1 MENFP
6 NYSGYGQTPTVCAN
20 HPDRVSYARCGRCNR
35 AICGECQM
43 NQGAGTVCPDCYR
56 DLTGGSSKARGS
68 KAQGSF
74 LARHWHITY
83 TLILI
88 NVVMYGL
95 QQLIPNE
102 WMIRHGSFWWPYV
115 QHGEYYRIISYGFLH
130 MQHDPMHL
138 VWNMI
143 YLFIFG
149 VSLERMMGRWKFLV
163 VYLGSIA
170 FGALGVYV
178 LAPSTSVAGASG
190 GVYGLYGAF
199 FVILLLREAKGHG
212 APLYA
217 AYRHWCGAELLQ
229 PEYFPRM
236 PRGWFY
242 RWCAADSAVRPVC
255 KEARIFGTA
264 TAEPAAM
271 ATRRV
276 LSLKIRGKSSDNPAQ
291 KSLEGQWRTFPTT

>member
-6 NYSGYGQTPTVCAN
+6 NYAGYGQTPTVCVN
-20 HPDRVSYARCGRCNR
+20 HPNRVSYAQCKRCNR
-35 AICGECQM
+35 TVCGECQVALDVGM
-43 NQGAGTVCPDCYR
+43 VCPDCYR
-56 DLTGGSSKARGS
+56 ELTGGSSKAQGS

-88 NVVMYGL
+88 NVAMYGL
-95 QQLIPNE
+95 QQIIPNE
-102 WMIRHGSFWWPYV
+102 WVVRHGNIWWPYV

-143 YLFIFG
+143 NLFIFG

-199 FVILLLREAKGHG
+199 FVILLLRRQKDTARLFMLLIGIGVVQSFFNPYISHAGHAG
-212 APLYA
+212 GFVGGVLLTLLIVPLVDKP
-217 AYRHWCGAELLQ
+217 EPPQQQSPQ
-229 PEYFPRM
+229 PWQNGRY
-236 PRGWFY
+236 
-242 RWCAADSAVRPVC
+242 
-255 KEARIFGTA
+255 
-264 TAEPAAM
+264 
-271 ATRRV
+271 
-276 LSLKIRGKSSDNPAQ
+276 
-291 KSLEGQWRTFPTT
+291 

>member
-1 MENFP
+1 MLIKHNIVQGPARIFPAGPCTYMACTPFRTIRHKIFGDSVENFP

-56 DLTGGSSKARGS
+56 ELTGGSSKGS
-68 KAQGSF
+68 KARGSF

-88 NVVMYGL
+88 NVAAYGL
-95 QQLIPNE
+95 QQIIPNE
-102 WMIRHGSFWWPYV
+102 WMINHGMMWWPYV
-115 QHGEYYRIISYGFLH
+115 QHGEYYRLISYGFLH

-163 VYLGSIA
+163 VYLGSIRRA
-170 FGALGVYV
+170 RAVSFNER
-178 LAPSTSVAGASG
+178 G
-190 GVYGLYGAF
+190 GR
-199 FVILLLREAKGHG
+199 LR
-212 APLYA
+212 
-217 AYRHWCGAELLQ
+217 R
-229 PEYFPRM
+229 R
-236 PRGWFY
+236 
-242 RWCAADSAVRPVC
+242 VRPLRC
-255 KEARIFGTA
+255 HNRD
-264 TAEPAAM
+264 PA
-271 ATRRV
+271 
-276 LSLKIRGKSSDNPAQ
+276 S
-291 KSLEGQWRTFPTT
+291 

>member
-6 NYSGYGQTPTVCAN
+6 NYAGYGQNPTVCAT
-20 HPDRVSYARCGRCNR
+20 HPNRVSYAQCKRCNR
-35 AICGECQM
+35 TVCGECQVNLDVGM
-43 NQGAGTVCPDCYR
+43 VCPDCYR
-56 DLTGGSSKARGS
+56 ELTGGSSKRSKAQGS
-68 KAQGSF
+68 KARGSF

-190 GVYGLYGAF
+190 GVYGLYGAL
-199 FVILLLREAKGHG
+199 FVILLLRRQKDTARLFMLLIGIGVVQSFFNPYISHAGHAG
-212 APLYA
+212 GFVGGVLLTLLLVPLMDKP
-217 AYRHWCGAELLQ
+217 EPPQQQSPQ
-229 PEYFPRM
+229 PWQNGRY
-236 PRGWFY
+236 
-242 RWCAADSAVRPVC
+242 
-255 KEARIFGTA
+255 
-264 TAEPAAM
+264 
-271 ATRRV
+271 
-276 LSLKIRGKSSDNPAQ
+276 
-291 KSLEGQWRTFPTT
+291 

>member
-56 DLTGGSSKARGS
+56 ELTGGSSKGS
-68 KAQGSF
+68 KARGSF

-88 NVVMYGL
+88 NVVVYGL
-95 QQLIPNE
+95 QLIIPFRWVHNLG
-102 WMIRHGSFWWPYV
+102 MMSGPRVH
-115 QHGEYYRIISYGFLH
+115 HGEDYRLITHGFVH
-130 MQHDPMHL
+130 SQTDPMHL

-163 VYLGSIA
+163 VYLGSIVFGA
-170 FGALGVYV
+170 FGVHV
-178 LAPSTSVAGASG
+178 LTPSTSVAGASG

-199 FVILLLREAKGHG
+199 FVLLLLRKQKDTARLFILLMGIDVVQSLFHPNISHAGHFGGFVGGALATLLIIPFVKKPDPLEPPQQGLQRWFKG
-212 APLYA
+212 
-217 AYRHWCGAELLQ
+217 R
-229 PEYFPRM
+229 F
-236 PRGWFY
+236 
-242 RWCAADSAVRPVC
+242 
-255 KEARIFGTA
+255 
-264 TAEPAAM
+264 
-271 ATRRV
+271 
-276 LSLKIRGKSSDNPAQ
+276 
-291 KSLEGQWRTFPTT
+291 

>member
-20 HPDRVSYARCGRCNR
+20 HPDRFSYARCGRCNR

-56 DLTGGSSKARGS
+56 ELTGGSSKAQRS
-68 KAQGSF
+68 KARGSF

-143 YLFIFG
+143 NLFIYG
-149 VSLERMMGRWKFLV
+149 VSLERMIGRWKFLV
-163 VYLGSIA
+163 VYLGSII

-199 FVILLLREAKGHG
+199 FVILLLRRQKDTAR
-212 APLYA
+212 LFM
-217 AYRHWCGAELLQ
+217 LLIGIGVVQSFFNPYISHACHAGGFVGGVLLTLLFVPFVKKPEPSQ
-229 PEYFPRM
+229 PPQQS
-236 PRGWFY
+236 P
-242 RWCAADSAVRPVC
+242 
-255 KEARIFGTA
+255 
-264 TAEPAAM
+264 
-271 ATRRV
+271 
-276 LSLKIRGKSSDNPAQ
+276 Q
-291 KSLEGQWRTFPTT
+291 QWQNGRY

>member
-1 MENFP
+1 MSEP
-6 NYSGYGQTPTVCAN
+6 PISHSPGQQQEPVCPR
-20 HPDRVSYARCGRCNR
+20 HPERASYARCTRCMR
-35 AICGECQM
+35 PACGQCQIHLEVGM
-43 NQGAGTVCPDCYR
+43 ICPDCYR
-56 DLTGGSSKARGS
+56 ELKGGSSKAQSSKAQGS
-68 KAQGSF
+68 KARGSF

-102 WMIRHGSFWWPYV
+102 WMIRHGLFWWPYV

-130 MQHDPMHL
+130 LQHDPMHL

-199 FVILLLREAKGHG
+199 FVILLLRRQKDTARLFMLLIGIGVVQSFFNPYISHAGHAG
-212 APLYA
+212 GFVGGVLLTLLFVPLVDK
-217 AYRHWCGAELLQ
+217 
-229 PEYFPRM
+229 PE
-236 PRGWFY
+236 
-242 RWCAADSAVRPVC
+242 
-255 KEARIFGTA
+255 
-264 TAEPAAM
+264 
-271 ATRRV
+271 
-276 LSLKIRGKSSDNPAQ
+276 SSNPPQ
-291 KSLEGQWRTFPTT
+291 QSPQQWQNGRY

>member
-56 DLTGGSSKARGS
+56 ELTGGSSKGS
-68 KAQGSF
+68 KARGSF

-95 QQLIPNE
+95 QQLIPNR
-102 WMIRHGSFWWPYV
+102 WIINHGLMWWPYV
-115 QHGEYYRIISYGFLH
+115 QHGEYYRLISYGFLH
-130 MQHDPMHL
+130 MQNDPMHL

-143 YLFIFG
+143 NLFIYG
-149 VSLERMMGRWKFLV
+149 VSLERMIGRWKFLV
-163 VYLGSIA
+163 VYLGSII

-178 LAPSTSVAGASG
+178 LAPGTSVVGASG
-190 GVYGLYGAF
+190 GLFGLMGSFLTLLIIMKQKDTARV
-199 FVILLLREAKGHG
+199 FVMITAPNIIYSILTPSNISHACHAGGFVGGVLLTLLFV
-212 APLYA
+212 PLVDKP
-217 AYRHWCGAELLQ
+217 EPSQ
-229 PEYFPRM
+229 PPQQS
-236 PRGWFY
+236 P
-242 RWCAADSAVRPVC
+242 
-255 KEARIFGTA
+255 
-264 TAEPAAM
+264 
-271 ATRRV
+271 
-276 LSLKIRGKSSDNPAQ
+276 Q
-291 KSLEGQWRTFPTT
+291 QWQNGRY

>member
-6 NYSGYGQTPTVCAN
+6 NYAGYGQSPTVCAN
-20 HPDRVSYARCGRCNR
+20 HPDRVSYAQCKRCNR
-35 AICGECQM
+35 TVCGECQVALDVGM
-43 NQGAGTVCPDCYR
+43 VCPDCYR
-56 DLTGGSSKARGS
+56 ELTGGSSKAQGS
-68 KAQGSF
+68 KAKGSF

-149 VSLERMMGRWKFLV
+149 VSLERMMGRWKFLF
-163 VYLGSIA
+163 VYMAATLGAGLSVYI
-170 FGALGVYV
+170 FDYYRGAV
-178 LAPSTSVAGASG
+178 GASG

-199 FVILLLREAKGHG
+199 FVILLLRRQKDTARLFMLLIGIGVVQSLFHPNISHAGHFGGLVSG
-212 APLYA
+212 ALA
-217 AYRHWCGAELLQ
+217 TLLIIPFVKK
-229 PEYFPRM
+229 PE
-236 PRGWFY
+236 
-242 RWCAADSAVRPVC
+242 
-255 KEARIFGTA
+255 
-264 TAEPAAM
+264 
-271 ATRRV
+271 
-276 LSLKIRGKSSDNPAQ
+276 SSNPPPQ
-291 KSLEGQWRTFPTT
+291 SPQQWLNGRY

>member
-56 DLTGGSSKARGS
+56 ELTGGSSKGS
-68 KAQGSF
+68 KARGSF

-88 NVVMYGL
+88 NVAAYGL
-95 QQLIPNE
+95 QQIIPNE
-102 WMIRHGSFWWPYV
+102 WMINHGMMWWPYV
-115 QHGEYYRIISYGFLH
+115 QHGEYYRLISYGFLH

-143 YLFIFG
+143 NLFIYG

-163 VYLGSIA
+163 VYLGSIV

-178 LAPSTSVAGASG
+178 LAPGTSVVGASG
-190 GVYGLYGAF
+190 GLFGLMGSFLAILIIRKQKDTARV
-199 FVILLLREAKGHG
+199 FVMITAPNIIYSIMTPSNISHACHAGGFVGGVLLTLLFV
-212 APLYA
+212 PLVDKP
-217 AYRHWCGAELLQ
+217 EPPQQQSPQ
-229 PEYFPRM
+229 PWQNGRY
-236 PRGWFY
+236 
-242 RWCAADSAVRPVC
+242 
-255 KEARIFGTA
+255 
-264 TAEPAAM
+264 
-271 ATRRV
+271 
-276 LSLKIRGKSSDNPAQ
+276 
-291 KSLEGQWRTFPTT
+291 